1 MSMTAK
7 EWLGRARKLR
17 LRLSALEDSK
27 QRSYARAVSS
37 TAGLGERVSGGE
49 PADKH
54 AAYAEVSLAVDRQIE
69 KLEQVRAEIL
79 QVIGQVEDNTLATLL
94 TEYYVN
100 DKTWEE
106 VAVQVGKSWRWT
118 MNLHGKALK
127 AVEKI
132 LSNKT

>member
-1 MSMTAK
+1 MTAK

-37 TAGLGERVSGGE
+37 TAGLGERVSGGA
-49 PADKH
+49 PGDKL
-54 AAYAEVSLAVDRQIE
+54 AAYAEASLAANRQIE
-69 KLEQVRAEIL
+69 KLEQTRAEIL

-106 VAVQVGKSWRWT
+106 VAVQIDKSWRWT

>member
-1 MSMTAK
+1 MSTAAK

-27 QRSYARAVSS
+27 QRAYARAVSS
-37 TAGLGERVSGGE
+37 TAGMSERVSGGE
-49 PADKH
+49 PGDKL
-54 AAYAEVSLAVDRQIE
+54 AAYAEASLAADRQIE
-69 KLEQVRAEIL
+69 KLEQTRAEIL

-106 VAVQVGKSWRWT
+106 VAVHMQYSWRWT
-118 MNLHGKALK
+118 MKLHGKALR
-127 AVEKI
+127 AVEAI
-132 LSNKT
+132 LKKRT

>member
-49 PADKH
+49 PGDKL
-54 AAYAEVSLAVDRQIE
+54 AAYAAVSLAVDRQIE

-79 QVIGQVEDNTLATLL
+79 QVIGQIEDNTLATLL

-106 VAVQVGKSWRWT
+106 VAVQMQYSWRQV
-118 MNLHGKALK
+118 MRLHGQALC
-127 AVEKI
+127 EI
-132 LSNKT
+132 RTITGME